1 MPAINNQELLKL
13 IANANERA
21 LKGEVVFDDE
31 ERNKWLQIIDEL
43 SVESCP
49 RTYLAV
55 FGVLVAAR
63 SMQPK
68 EVLNVRDIKTGSS
81 DKGYSAASIGSTLAS
96 FAKAHDID
104 LRAGSSQPMNNQPF
118 TFEDFILD
126 DMGVRA
132 SAKIHWENFIR
143 AVNEIDSSSTE
154 TAQDLL
160 TLIFSTRRKVA
171 KPAVVAH
178 SSKLDLAKIDDFVE
192 AVDSFV
198 SANSDSGKIGQA
210 FASAL
215 LTLLYGSESVLQGD
229 SQDPDASLVGD
240 VHVVGRDQIVIFS
253 EVKQK
258 VIGTGE
264 VKGFIQS
271 VSKAGGLKVLY
282 FALSNSA
289 YTGHLDEKQISK
301 EVLKANTTFKLF
313 TSPHEAVAHFLPII
327 NSSLD
332 EFAELFALSFLHR
345 LNEAKVKGELISSFK
360 QSISSFVTFTDD
372 LGPAY

>member
-1 MPAINNQELLKL
+1 L

-21 LKGEVVFDDE
+21 LKGEIVFDDQ
-31 ERNKWLQIIDEL
+31 ERNKWLQIIDDL
-43 SVESCP
+43 CVETCP

-55 FGVLVAAR
+55 FGILVAAR
-63 SMQPK
+63 GMQPK
-68 EVLNVRDIKTGSS
+68 ELLNVRDIKTGSS
-81 DKGYSAASIGSTLAS
+81 DKGYSASSIGSTLAS

-132 SAKIHWENFIR
+132 SAKPHWKNFIR
-143 AVNEIDSSSTE
+143 AVNEIDLCSSE

-160 TLIFSTRRKVA
+160 TLIFSMRRKVA

-178 SSKLDLAKIDDFVE
+178 SSKMDLNKIEDFVE
-192 AVDSFV
+192 AVDTYVTS
-198 SANSDSGKIGQA
+198 NSDSGKIGQA

-215 LTLLYGSESVLQGD
+215 LSLLYGSESVLQGD

-240 VHVVGRDQIVIFS
+240 VHVVAQDEIVIFS

-271 VSKAGGLKVLY
+271 VSKSGGRKILY

-289 YTGHLDEKQISK
+289 YTGHLDDKQISK
-301 EVLKANTTFKLF
+301 EVLKANATFKLF
-313 TSPHEAVAHFLPII
+313 TSTQEAIAYFLPLI

-332 EFAELFALSFLHR
+332 DFAELFATSLLHR
-345 LNEAKVKGELISSFK
+345 LNEANVKSELVSNFK
-360 QSISSFVTFTDD
+360 HCISSFVTFTDD
-372 LGPAY
+372 LGLPG